1 VRFGTYHVF
10 QCPPGQTP
18 ARAIAEE
25 LERIAWAETLG
36 FDDVWL
42 PEQHFSPYCLAGDA
56 LLLAGH
62 VAARTR
68 RVRIGTAV
76 VNLTFTHPLR
86 FLERVALLD
95 HATQGRVEVGIGRGY
110 QFPQYGVFG
119 VPIDET
125 RARFDE
131 ALDIV
136 LAAWRGEEIQHD
148 GAYFHLPP
156 VRVWPVPVRPPGE
169 VLLHAVNSPESMAR
183 AIARGLPALMARPLS
198 PFAEQVEEFAR
209 YRRALAEAGVPPAPL
224 LARTTVLKYAFL
236 APTRAE
242 AHTLARA
249 HLEWD
254 LRILQHLTTPTT
266 TTMPRGYAF
275 YEERGGRLPD
285 YAYDDWLERV
295 LLFDEPEACAEKV
308 AQLREAGVERLLLW
322 MGPGG
327 VAHDLLLRSMRLFA
341 ERVAPRFR

>member
-1 VRFGTYHVF
+1 
-10 QCPPGQTP
+10 
-18 ARAIAEE
+18 
-25 LERIAWAETLG
+25 
-36 FDDVWL
+36 
-42 PEQHFSPYCLAGDA
+42 
-56 LLLAGH
+56 
-62 VAARTR
+62 
-68 RVRIGTAV
+68 
-76 VNLTFTHPLR
+76 
-86 FLERVALLD
+86 
-95 HATQGRVEVGIGRGY
+95 
-110 QFPQYGVFG
+110 
-119 VPIDET
+119 
-125 RARFDE
+125 
-131 ALDIV
+131 
-136 LAAWRGEEIQHD
+136 
-148 GAYFHLPP
+148 
-156 VRVWPVPVRPPGE
+156 
-169 VLLHAVNSPESMAR
+169 M
-183 AIARGLPALMARPLS
+183 
-198 PFAEQVEEFAR
+198 
-209 YRRALAEAGVPPAPL
+209 
-224 LARTTVLKYAFL
+224 LKYAFL

-249 HLEWD
+249 ALEWD